1 MHVVKKS
8 DLDLNATLN
17 LLVSKEQGAVHCQ
30 AGIAKVAANGYIP
43 EDGWSK
49 HPTEEISYIIK
60 GRLRVETPNAKREI
74 CEGDVV
80 FMPSDEPHRNVNLTD
95 EEALIFWVTSPP
107 TL

>member
-1 MHVVKKS
+1 M
-8 DLDLNATLN
+8 
-17 LLVSKEQGAVHCQ
+17 HCQ

-49 HPTEEISYIIK
+49 HPTEEISYVIK
-60 GRLRVETPNAKREI
+60 GKLRVETPSAKGRFVRAMWSL
-74 CEGDVV
+74 CQV
-80 FMPSDEPHRNVNLTD
+80 MSLTNVNLTD